1 MVTRKQAPR
10 LYNVVVPTDFSSWSA
25 RAMAF
30 ALALAGRASRVTAV
44 HAVDPLPYRFGTPE
58 SSNLKRQQAWAMAQK
73 SMARWLQECKFCD
86 CDSTVI
92 EGDPALAIVKFAAA
106 KGADFIVLATS
117 ARRHAA
123 RILLGSVA
131 EETFRDAK
139 CPVVVFGPKARLL
152 KKGKV
157 ARLVFATDL
166 EPHSLAVLAQL
177 STISN
182 AIHSKVP
189 VIRAIPREMEFPEER
204 NRVRKETRETFEAAA
219 DRNLHKH
226 TSKIS
231 IVFGSPVKSITNF
244 ASRTAADAIVMG
256 IRGGGELSRAATHI
270 PWALAHRVIAE
281 AKCPVMT
288 IRG

>member
-1 MVTRKQAPR
+1 
-10 LYNVVVPTDFSSWSA
+10 
-25 RAMAF
+25 
-30 ALALAGRASRVTAV
+30 
-44 HAVDPLPYRFGTPE
+44 
-58 SSNLKRQQAWAMAQK
+58 
-73 SMARWLQECKFCD
+73 MARWLQEGRFCD
-86 CDSTVI
+86 CENIVI
-92 EGDPALAIVKFAAA
+92 EGDPALAIVKFVAA

-131 EETFRDAK
+131 EEIFRDAE
-139 CPVVVFGPKARLL
+139 CPVVVLGPRARFL
-152 KKGKV
+152 KKGKL

-166 EPHSLAVLAQL
+166 EPHSLAALAQL

-182 AIHSKVP
+182 ALHSKVS
-189 VIRAIPREMEFPEER
+189 VIRAIPREMEFPGER
-204 NRVRKETRETFEAAA
+204 NRARRETQETFEAAA
-219 DRNLHKH
+219 DCNLRKH
-226 TSKIS
+226 TSNIS

-244 ASRTAADAIVMG
+244 ATRTAADAIVMG